1 MIYIKKGQL
10 NKVILTLSETSQLQ
24 SPYYL
29 FVFENEYILEE
40 EPIYWTSPDLS
51 NHTNRY
57 NEFDLVEGEDGLT
70 LISGQ
75 YSYSVYESSN
85 PNPQLITDTT
95 GRIIEK
101 GRMVVEINN
110 TTNELNNNNTN
121 EIYL

>member
-29 FVFENEYILEE
+29 FVFENEYRLEE
-40 EPIYWTSPDLS
+40 EPIYWTAPDLS

-101 GRMVVEINN
+101 GRMVVEISN